1 MHDADMVAAIA
12 AGDPD
17 GLAAAYD
24 QFGESLYTYCHLM
37 LPDQGEVSQAVRD
50 IFLIASARVSEL
62 RDPDKL
68 RSWLYAVAR
77 NECLRRRSAAGV
89 TSRPPDVPKAG
100 NGYAVPAAFAL
111 PAGLRRQVLKACA
124 DNTPAGRAER
134 VSVAHRAGT
143 FGPAG
148 FPKTASS
155 SGTRWWPRVR
165 QHPRATG
172 AVAALAAVTVAAA
185 VIAIVAFGGPHHAR
199 AATLAAGSDV
209 RGTSAAPAASGTGG
223 GSSAPGQRPA
233 SAKGKPGAS
242 ATAPGRTA
250 TPDAAVSH
258 APTSSSSSPSGTPS
272 SASPSA
278 SSAPSPSPSA
288 SPSPSPSAT
297 AGKLVVSPGKL
308 ALTGA
313 SGKAVQ
319 GTFLLSASGGPSDY
333 TITVPAGVASKV
345 TVSPA
350 SGSLVAGGYVTVTV
364 TVTSKVALS
373 TALVV
378 NPGKVGVTVT
388 FTVKA

>member
-37 LPDQGEVSQAVRD
+37 LPDTGEVSQAVRD
-50 IFLIASARVSEL
+50 IFLIASARVGEL

-77 NECLRRRSAAGV
+77 HECLRRRHAAGV
-89 TSRPPDVPKAG
+89 TSRPPDIPKAG
-100 NGYAVPAAFAL
+100 NGYAVPAAFAV
-111 PAGLRRQVLKACA
+111 PARLRGQVLKACA

-148 FPKTASS
+148 FPKTVGS
-155 SGTRWWPRVR
+155 SGKRWWPRVR
-165 QHPRATG
+165 QHPRVTG
-172 AVAALAAVTVAAA
+172 TVAGLAAVTVAAA
-185 VIAIVAFGGPHHAR
+185 VIALVAFGGPHHAR

-209 RGTSAAPAASGTGG
+209 RGASASPAVSGTGG

-233 SAKGKPGAS
+233 SAQGTPGAP
-242 ATAPGRTA
+242 APGRTA

-258 APTSSSSSPSGTPS
+258 NPSPSSSSASGTPS

-278 SSAPSPSPSA
+278 SSAPSPSPS
-288 SPSPSPSAT
+288 PSPSAT
-297 AGKLVVSPGKL
+297 ATAGTLVVSPTKL

-313 SGKAVQ
+313 SGKAVR
-319 GTFLLSASGGPSDY
+319 GTFLLSASGGPSNY

-373 TALVV
+373 TVLVV

>member
-37 LPDQGEVSQAVRD
+37 LPDPGEVSQAIRD
-50 IFLIASARVSEL
+50 TFLIASARVSEL
-62 RDPDKL
+62 REPDKL

-77 NECLRRRSAAGV
+77 NECLRRRRAAGV
-89 TSRPPDVPKAG
+89 TSRPPDIPKAG

-111 PAGLRRQVLKACA
+111 PAGLRGQVLKACA
-124 DNTPAGRAER
+124 DDTPAGRAER
-134 VSVAHRAGT
+134 VSVAHRAGA

-148 FPKTASS
+148 FPKTTSS
-155 SGTRWWPRVR
+155 SGAQWRLRVR
-165 QHPRATG
+165 QHPRAAG
-172 AVAALAAVTVAAA
+172 AVAGLAAVTVAAA
-185 VIAIVAFGGPHHAR
+185 ILVIVAFGGPHHAR

-209 RGTSAAPAASGTGG
+209 RGTSASAAPSGTGG
-223 GSSAPGQRPA
+223 VSSAPGQRPA
-233 SAKGKPGAS
+233 SAKGEPGAS
-242 ATAPGRTA
+242 ATAPGRMA
-250 TPDAAVSH
+250 TPAAALSH
-258 APTSSSSSPSGTPS
+258 DPPPSSSSAPGTPS
-272 SASPSA
+272 SPSPPA
-278 SSAPSPSPSA
+278 SSAPDPP
-288 SPSPSPSAT
+288 PSPSPSAT
-297 AGKLVVSPGKL
+297 ATAGTLVVSPDKL
-308 ALTGA
+308 ALTAA

-319 GTFLLSASGGPSDY
+319 GTFLLSASGGPSRY

-350 SGSLVAGGYVTVTV
+350 SGSLAKGGYVTVTV

-373 TALVV
+373 TVLVV
-378 NPGKVGVTVT
+378 NPGKVSVTVT